1 MSAPAKANSV
11 APSGKSNAGL
21 RRASPA
27 LPATSPAAAAR
38 TPAGT
43 VLGLQRTLG
52 NRSTLGL
59 LRTLTDPRGEA
70 PGQLAAK
77 QIQVDRLASSLA
89 ERLRLPVNAFR
100 VRADD
105 EARRV
110 TRAQR
115 TRGWAENGI
124 AYLDPDAFDPETR
137 DGIALLGHELAHL
150 TQARLPR
157 VNRAPNVTEAETE
170 AREIGRALAA
180 GGSPA
185 PARVAYRHPAAEGP
199 EPQGS
204 VSMSVSMDGLRF
216 EFPGAVLQAGLSRPQ
231 IMAMILRRLLGQEY
245 KTGVE
250 DKILAELDKTSATFS
265 GGMAKGKKSQ
275 TGETVGVTTIN
286 VGAAVT
292 LAGVLIG
299 LKLHWTLTDQ
309 QTDLLRNAVVLH
321 YAWAEIQDEFPKWYT
336 EWIFK
341 REMAQ
346 QGALLAN
353 WAAVSGTPP
362 SNPDRDVA
370 LNAIEGALLPS
381 ADLLEIIRRD
391 VDLALEIRK
400 ETNDLLL
407 KRDREGASVAYALL
421 FQITLAPTGP
431 APAEPESVDEPTAAN
446 FLRYIH
452 SQPKLAG
459 DAYDSAAPGHAAR
472 VALLGRFGRFWV
484 KTSGSNS
491 VDEKILQH
499 PATANTPAWKGILS
513 STPQVMPPLYDAAL
527 ETDHAFTMQLQWGH
541 WTDAMAVYSYMFEF
555 IRVPESALTKPPDLD
570 YAAGAKPSFGKVMDT
585 RLARAA
591 RYNAADIERIHQ
603 TMGNLPFGETAQ
615 DLVATNNALRVVGT
629 VIKTVLEKATEPK
642 YVTRYV
648 FPSPGMYIVR
658 CRAVPVL
665 DGDEEIRRMPSVAYL
680 PIVARNPDEM
690 AVSQVKSATQT
701 QFAARLRLAEIQAQ
715 FDSPFPPQNAEAL
728 RREMEDLQAMLLDP
742 KEALDR
748 RKTILDEHIALLEKR
763 LVLRHAI
770 AAIMDQPEAERNV
783 TTLADLQRQLSLAG
797 GEDGNSWDE
806 ERELSNLR
814 DQRDSTKD
822 LIKMH
827 EKRTK
832 DERGLRFVPTVSFV
846 SDLGHSLQLSIEMF
860 DRGEGDGVYQV
871 FMSDITTPDSGEM
884 LGTAP
889 MTAKNPR
896 LEAIKNGLKDLL
908 EKSSDYGRGRV
919 AVEVDGEIHHFRVEA
934 GTGRMLSEAVESTA
948 TVASLAAILAAPF
961 TDGASLYLLLP
972 LGAVGAL
979 PSAYRLYQRHD
990 EHRLRLDF
998 AAVMDVVNIVG
1009 GVLGLAQA
1017 ATPLRCVRLGKVL
1030 MVMGLG
1036 ADGAG
1041 ILMMGAGIVIQLDA
1055 LASLPEHERAA
1066 RMLEI
1071 LGNAMLQIGIQ
1082 AGGMVAHARYQSHRA
1097 PGTDGAPRLPGEEP
1111 GFHRG
1116 PEDLPA
1122 SDTDVPPPPA
1132 KDLPSTPADK
1142 TPPAGDK
1149 IPNASDKSM
1158 ASNLPPSDGA
1168 PSPKPPPPK
1177 EQAAPVS
1184 GAADKASPE
1193 ALFDKLGTGIDRKL
1207 PPPLPAEAVKTPAK
1221 PGEYQRGLTTA
1232 DAAYAAYNKALAVSK
1247 GREVA
1252 IYHNPETGEYRIMV
1266 GSETGVRA
1274 PEAFGWNALLHYHP
1288 NEGNV
1293 LTFRLP
1299 APQDFSGLMMRYVSE
1314 GILVREFIE
1323 FDIPGVGRGRTE
1335 YGIDPGNP
1343 EPFYVRIH
1351 QPDGSSRTVRFAHDG
1366 HYTAYWGE
1374 RTIAVP
1380 KDSPVYDSMIRDIE
1394 AYIRSI
1400 RRDETAGFGPREK
1413 EATPN
1418 AGDPNA
1424 TKLPPP
1430 ADPNATKTNVPPTD
1444 PGKIPPSGKTM
1455 AGSSTPAA
1463 NQPMQ
1468 SGMGDLSASGV
1479 AYIRSRF
1486 KKVREPNGK
1495 YVELSTL
1502 TDAQI
1507 QERFPNQSA
1516 WLEAVVLAE
1525 ARADWLGRT
1534 TKTDFAL
1541 TAPNQNFEQIAAKIS
1556 KAAAA
1561 GKTGHSVHEPILSW
1575 SVWDF
1580 VNEMLAQN
1588 DPTLSAAYNACEN
1601 HADPAVRR
1609 KWQEFKTSTGE
1620 GDMSGFFLG
1629 TVGKKRPDLVEVQ
1642 LSKDAIHVTDATFA
1656 YGDPIH
1662 NFKSA
1667 FYKTVMERL
1676 VNVSTVTSTDY
1687 RAPFRQT
1694 PIGP

>member
-1 MSAPAKANSV
+1 MP
-11 APSGKSNAGL
+11 
-21 RRASPA
+21 
-27 LPATSPAAAAR
+27 SPAAAMR
-38 TPAGT
+38 TPADT
-43 VLGLQRTLG
+43 VLGLQRKFG
-52 NRSTLGL
+52 NQSTLAFLRAVTGTGL
-59 LRTLTDPRGEA
+59 SSRDGEA
-70 PGQLAAK
+70 SEKPSPK
-77 QIQVDRLASSLA
+77 QIELTRLASSLA
-89 ERLRLPVNAFR
+89 DQLRLPTHAFQ
-100 VRADD
+100 VRSDD

-115 TRGWAENGI
+115 TRGWTENGVI
-124 AYLDPDAFDPETR
+124 YLDPDHFSPTTS
-137 DGIALLGHELAHL
+137 DGIALLGHELVHIA
-150 TQARLPR
+150 QARLPR
-157 VNRAPNVTEAETE
+157 ASREANVIEAEAE
-170 AREIGRALAA
+170 ARKTGRTLAA
-180 GGSPA
+180 GGA
-185 PARVAYRHPAAEGP
+185 PARPRVAYRHAAAEGP

-216 EFPGAVLQAGLSRPQ
+216 EFPGAVLQSGATRPQ

-250 DKILAELDKTSATFS
+250 NTILAELDKTSATFS
-265 GGMAKGKKSQ
+265 GGIAKSAKAQ
-275 TGETVGVTTIN
+275 TGDRAMVTTIN
-286 VGAAVT
+286 VGAVFT
-292 LAGVLIG
+292 LAGVLIAQ
-299 LKLHWTLTDQ
+299 KLHWTLTDAQ
-309 QTDLLRNAVVLH
+309 VELLNNAVILH
-321 YAWAEIQDEFPKWYT
+321 YAWAEIRDDFPNWYT

-346 QGALLAN
+346 QGALLAG
-353 WAAVSGTPP
+353 WRAVSNTPP
-362 SNPDRDVA
+362 TNPNRDVA

-391 VDLALEIRK
+391 VDLALEVRK
-400 ETNDLLL
+400 ETSDLLL
-407 KRDREGASVAYALL
+407 KRNREGASVAYALL

-431 APAEPESVDEPTAAN
+431 APEEPASVDEPMAAS

-459 DAYDSAAPGHAAR
+459 DAYDSAAPGHEAR
-472 VALLGRFGRFWV
+472 VALLGRFGRFWLR
-484 KTSGSNS
+484 TSSGSTA
-491 VDEKILQH
+491 DEKILQH
-499 PATANTPAWKGILS
+499 PATANTPAWKGTLS

-570 YAAGAKPSFGKVMDT
+570 YAAGAKPSFGKVMNA
-585 RLARAA
+585 RLARAS
-591 RYNAADIERIHQ
+591 RYNAADLERIHQ
-603 TMGNLPFGETAQ
+603 TMGNLPFGETAH
-615 DLVATNNALRVVGT
+615 DLVETNNALRVVGV
-629 VIKTVLEKATEPK
+629 VIRTVLEKATEPK
-642 YVTRYV
+642 YVVRYV
-648 FPSPGMYIVR
+648 FPKPGMYIVR

-665 DGDEEIRRMPSVAYL
+665 DGDEELRRMPSVAYL
-680 PIVARNPDEM
+680 PIVARDPDEM
-690 AVSQVKSATQT
+690 AVSQVKAATQT

-715 FDSPFPPQNAEAL
+715 FDSPFPPENAEAL

-748 RKTILDEHIALLEKR
+748 RKAILDEHIALLQKR
-763 LVLRHAI
+763 LVLRHGI
-770 AAIMDQPEAERNV
+770 AMIMNQPEAERNMA
-783 TTLADLQRQLSLAG
+783 TLAELQRQLSLAG
-797 GEDGNSWDE
+797 GDDGNSWDE
-806 ERELSNLR
+806 GRELSHLR
-814 DQRDSTKD
+814 EQRDSTKD

-827 EKRTK
+827 AARTK

-871 FMSDITTPDSGEM
+871 YMSDITTPDSGEM

-889 MTAKNPR
+889 LTEKNPR
-896 LEAIKNGLKDLL
+896 LQAIKNGLKKLL
-908 EKSSDYGRGRV
+908 ENSSDYGRGRV
-919 AVEVDGEIHHFRVEA
+919 AVEVDGEIYHFRIEA
-934 GTGRMLSEAVESTA
+934 GTGRMLSEAMESTA
-948 TVASLAAILAAPF
+948 TIASLAAILAAPF

-972 LGAVGAL
+972 LGAVGAI

-990 EHRLRLDF
+990 ERRLRLDF

-1017 ATPLRCVRLGKVL
+1017 ATPLRCVRMGKVL

-1055 LASLPEHERAA
+1055 LSSLPEHERAA

-1082 AGGMVAHARYQSHRA
+1082 AGGMVAHARYQSRRG
-1097 PGTDGAPRLPGEEP
+1097 PGAEGKPYLPGEEP

-1116 PEDLPA
+1116 STEDLP
-1122 SDTDVPPPPA
+1122 PPA
-1132 KDLPSTPADK
+1132 ATTDK
-1142 TPPAGDK
+1142 TPNTGDK
-1149 IPNASDKSM
+1149 TTAGNP
-1158 ASNLPPSDGA
+1158 PPSDGS
-1168 PSPKPPPPK
+1168 PPPKPLPK
-1177 EQAAPVS
+1177 EQAAPIPD
-1184 GAADKASPE
+1184 ANAKASPE
-1193 ALFDKLGTGIDRKL
+1193 ALFDKLGEGIDRKL
-1207 PPPLPAEAVKTPAK
+1207 PPPLPPEAVKKPAK
-1221 PGEYQRGLTTA
+1221 PGEYQRGLMTA
-1232 DAAYAAYNKALAVSK
+1232 DAAYAVYNKALAVSK

-1266 GSETGVRA
+1266 GSETGVHA

-1288 NEGNV
+1288 NKGNV

-1299 APQDFSGLMMRYVSE
+1299 APQDFRGLMLRYVSE
-1314 GILVREFIE
+1314 GGLVREFIE

-1374 RTIAVP
+1374 RTVAVP
-1380 KDSPVYDSMIRDIE
+1380 KDSPVYDAMIRDIE

-1400 RRDETAGFGPREK
+1400 RREETAGFGPDQNSPAK
-1413 EATPN
+1413 TAT
-1418 AGDPNA
+1418 DPNA
-1424 TKLPPP
+1424 TKLPPAADPNVTKTTVPP
-1430 ADPNATKTNVPPTD
+1430 ADPALPP
-1444 PGKIPPSGKTM
+1444 GGKTV
-1455 AGSSTPAA
+1455 AGSSGPAA
-1463 NQPMQ
+1463 NEPMQ
-1468 SGMGDLSASGV
+1468 TGMGDLTDNGV
-1479 AYIRSRF
+1479 AYLRSRF

-1495 YVELSTL
+1495 YVELASL
-1502 TDAQI
+1502 TDAEI
-1507 QERFPNQSA
+1507 RDRFPNQSA

-1525 ARADWLGRT
+1525 ARADWLGRA
-1534 TKTDFAL
+1534 TKTDFVLA
-1541 TAPNQNFEQIAAKIS
+1541 TPNQNFEQIAAKIG
-1556 KAAAA
+1556 KAAAK

-1588 DPTLSAAYNACEN
+1588 DPTLTAAYNACEN
-1601 HADPAVRR
+1601 HPDPAILRR
-1609 KWQEFKTSTGE
+1609 WKEFKTSTVQ

-1629 TVGKKRPDLVEVQ
+1629 TVGKKRPDLVEVM
-1642 LSKDAIHVTDATFA
+1642 LSKDAIHVTDASFA

-1667 FYKTVMERL
+1667 FYKVVMERL
-1676 VNVSTVTSTDY
+1676 VNVKTVTSADY
-1687 RAPFRQT
+1687 RAPLKQT